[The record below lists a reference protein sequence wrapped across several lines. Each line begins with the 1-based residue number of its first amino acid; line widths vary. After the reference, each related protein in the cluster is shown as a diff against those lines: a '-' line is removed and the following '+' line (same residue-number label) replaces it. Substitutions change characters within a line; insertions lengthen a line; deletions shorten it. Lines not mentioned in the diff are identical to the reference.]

1 LNFFERLGKVLK
13 DEDLGREPQSKT
25 GRMIMYNLN
34 GKIALVTGGSRGIGR
49 AIALKFA
56 ENGVSVVVNYVRHR
70 KDAEETASLIEEQG
84 VRCLLVKANV
94 ANDSDVEAMCQ
105 VIKEKYGSLHFLVS
119 NAASGVL
126 KPAMELSSRHW
137 NWAMDINA
145 RALLTLAHFGVPLM
159 SENSRIMAVSSLGA
173 VRAIE
178 NYTAVGAS
186 KAALES
192 LVRHLAVELGPRGI
206 NVNTIS
212 AGAVDTEAL
221 KKFPNREQILGT
233 ALERTPLGRLTTP
246 EDVANVALFL
256 CSDLAAM
263 IQGQT
268 IVVDGG
274 YSIRG

>member
-1 LNFFERLGKVLK
+1 MYALDGKV
-13 DEDLGREPQSKT
+13 
-25 GRMIMYNLN
+25 
-34 GKIALVTGGSRGIGR
+34 ALVTGSSRGIGK
-49 AIALKFA
+49 AIALKLA
-56 ENGVSVVVNYVRHR
+56 EAGVNLVVNYIRHR
-70 KDAEETASLIEEQG
+70 RDAQETAAQIEDQG
-84 VRCLLVKANV
+84 VRCLVVKANV
-94 ANDSDVEAMCQ
+94 ANEEDVAASFEQ
-105 VIKEKYGSLHFLVS
+105 IRSEFGRLDILVS

-126 KPAMELSSRHW
+126 KPAMELNARHW

-145 RALLTLAHFGVPLM
+145 RALLTLAQHAVPLM
-159 SENSRIMAVSSLGA
+159 GDSGRIMAVSSMGA
-173 VRAIE
+173 VRAVE

-192 LVRHLAVELGPRGI
+192 LVRHLAVELGPMGI

-221 KKFPNREQILGT
+221 KKFPNRQQILDT
-233 ALERTPLGRLTTP
+233 ALLRTPLGRLTTP

-256 CSDLAAM
+256 CSDLSGM

-274 YSIRG
+274 YSIRA

>member
-1 LNFFERLGKVLK
+1 VAK
-13 DEDLGREPQSKT
+13 DEDVKNMFGLIAREFGT
-25 GRMIMYNLN
+25 LDFM
-34 GKIALVTGGSRGIGR
+34 
-49 AIALKFA
+49 
-56 ENGVSVVVNYVRHR
+56 
-70 KDAEETASLIEEQG
+70 
-84 VRCLLVKANV
+84 
-94 ANDSDVEAMCQ
+94 
-105 VIKEKYGSLHFLVS
+105 VS

-126 KPAMELSSRHW
+126 KPALELSSRHW

-145 RALLTLAHFGVPLM
+145 RALLSLAREGVGLM
-159 SENSRIMAVSSLGA
+159 KKGGRIMAVSSLGA

-192 LVRHLAVELGPRGI
+192 LVRHLAVELGPKNI

-221 KKFPNREQILGT
+221 KKFPNRQEILDT
-233 ALERTPLGRLTTP
+233 AISKTPLGRLTTP
-246 EDVANVALFL
+246 EDVADVALFL

-274 YSIRG
+274 YSIRGWTLSFLIPHFIYGHIAWRPLYTKS